1 MKQFLLA
8 LFVSFSVITG
18 ILAFAPQ
25 TYKAYAK
32 ETIELNFGEVAK
44 DKDVVGT
51 ANYEPDDGEAG
62 FGALIEQI
70 LTIVVTIAAI
80 IIFIMFLW
88 GGLEWITAG
97 GDKTKIEKARTRIMQ
112 SIIGMIVLAGVIALF
127 GMLQAFLNFEVIQ
140 FSATGGGGGACTVTG
155 ELENDG
161 VGFYCTQGATIVKC
175 FPPAGNY
182 KQTTTTHVIVLWAHS
197 TKSPDTTSILVDKY
211 G

>member
-8 LFVSFSVITG
+8 LFISFSVITG

-25 TYKAYAK
+25 TYKAYAR

-80 IIFIMFLW
+80 IILIMFLW

-97 GDKTKIEKARTRIMQ
+97 GDKAKIEKARNRIMQ
-112 SIIGMIVLAGVIALF
+112 SIIGMIVLASVVALF
-127 GMLQAFLNFEVIQ
+127 MTLQTVLGFDIFELIKKD
-140 FSATGGGGGACTVTG
+140 SS
-155 ELENDG
+155 
-161 VGFYCTQGATIVKC
+161 K
-175 FPPAGNY
+175 
-182 KQTTTTHVIVLWAHS
+182 
-197 TKSPDTTSILVDKY
+197 
-211 G
+211 